1 CVSKGKY
8 NDLEAKYN
16 DLQGQYTT
24 LQGQYQQLQQA
35 SAAQTAKSSADIAAL
50 KKEIDAGKVHV
61 SRLQNA
67 IKYTVNS
74 DLLFRSGSWEMSKEG
89 QEVIAKLVPQLAPF
103 QQSKLVVNGYTDNAP
118 VGRALQRQGV
128 TSNEVLSQKRAE
140 AVMAYLTAHGVKPD
154 MISARGL
161 GEADPVASNK
171 TAEGR
176 VQNRPVEV
184 PLAGQTAPY
193 PWGLSDVMYACVS
206 SDGSKGRVPPAC
218 GSCDPL
224 TSRCSRRAQAWNLI
238 TCRWQALTRE
248 TRQGLRYPPRPAP
261 EGEVACGLHPCVVVR
276 HGGPGGGHAA
286 TRPPRGTR
294 GWWARG
300 LFVLLPGGAAFCF

>member
-1 CVSKGKY
+1 MLPSRLHRRGRFLLCVAAVLLGGCVSQGKY
-8 NDLEAKYN
+8 DDLESK
-16 DLQGQYTT
+16 YTT
-24 LQGQYQQLQQA
+24 LQRQYTELQSQYTQQQQA
-35 SAAQTAKSSADIAAL
+35 AAAQAAKSSADMAAL

-154 MISARGL
+154 MIAAQGH
-161 GEADPVASNK
+161 GEAEPVASND
-171 TAEGR
+171 TAQGR
-176 VQNRPVEV
+176 AQNRRVEV
-184 PLAGQTAPY
+184 TLAGAGQ
-193 PWGLSDVMYACVS
+193 
-206 SDGSKGRVPPAC
+206 
-218 GSCDPL
+218 
-224 TSRCSRRAQAWNLI
+224 
-238 TCRWQALTRE
+238 
-248 TRQGLRYPPRPAP
+248 
-261 EGEVACGLHPCVVVR
+261 
-276 HGGPGGGHAA
+276 
-286 TRPPRGTR
+286 
-294 GWWARG
+294 
-300 LFVLLPGGAAFCF
+300 